1 MSHRQWRTHRRYGP
15 SEHGC
20 FDDLPGRFDRSLDN
34 RRWRGSRR
42 WLRRFGLVR
51 GVVILSRELL
61 LAFRFGGSPA
71 RGFLHRGFPAQAAAH
86 QQSLIVF
93 Q

>member
-1 MSHRQWRTHRRYGP
+1 MSHRQGRTHRRYGP
-15 SEHGC
+15 GDHGC
-20 FDDLPGRFDRSLDN
+20 FDNLPGRFYRSLGN
-34 RRWRGSRR
+34 RRWRGDRR

-51 GVVILSRELL
+51 GMLILSREFVLVL
-61 LAFRFGGSPA
+61 RFGGSPA